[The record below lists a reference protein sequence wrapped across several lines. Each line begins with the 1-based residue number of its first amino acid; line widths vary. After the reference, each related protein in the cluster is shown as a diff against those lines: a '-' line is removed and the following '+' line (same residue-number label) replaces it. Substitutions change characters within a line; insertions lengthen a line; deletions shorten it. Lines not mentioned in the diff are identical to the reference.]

1 MTPLP
6 ATPQPSRR
14 AFFSSA
20 GKFTAATAL
29 TGLSSVAV
37 NAATTTPTAPRAVS
51 SPLSAPAERHYAL
64 TRVRLEDGFEYDA
77 GKVIATRTALY
88 TLEIRDGKI
97 VRILPQGTPLA
108 GALPRYDAQGLL
120 LLPALRDMHT
130 HLDKTF
136 YGEPWQA
143 PRRGK
148 TIVDM
153 IAIEEALI
161 PRLLPGS
168 QARAEK
174 MIALMHSKG
183 TTVARSHCNIDPVSG
198 LKSLEHLQRALAR
211 HRDSLACEIVAFP
224 QHGLLR
230 SGIEPLMRE
239 AVQMGVQYI
248 GGLDPTNVDTH
259 MEKSLDTTFRL
270 ALDTGAGIDFH
281 LHEAAPTGL
290 AAVNYILR
298 QVEEN
303 PQLRG
308 KVTLSHAF
316 VLASLGDGQVAEL
329 AARMAAQNISLASTL
344 PLGKGVMPLPL
355 LAEKGVFVMTGTDSL
370 TDHWLPFGNGDMLE
384 KANLYAQLYRKLDEF
399 QLSRSLAIATG
410 NVLPLNA
417 QGQRAW
423 PLQGDSASGVLV
435 TASCSAEAVARLPAR
450 TAVLHNGRV
459 VYGGLQKDTAAKTG
473 AAG

>member
-1 MTPLP
+1 MTALP
-6 ATPQPSRR
+6 TTPQSSRR
-14 AFFSSA
+14 AFFSTA
-20 GKFTAATAL
+20 GKLTAAAAL
-29 TGLSSVAV
+29 TGLGSMAG
-37 NAATTTPTAPRAVS
+37 NAATTTPTARPAGS
-51 SPLSAPAERHYAL
+51 SALPAPTERHYAL
-64 TRVRLEDGFEYDA
+64 TRVRLEDGFDYDA

-97 VRILPQGTPLA
+97 VRLLPQGTPLA

-153 IAIEEALI
+153 IKIEEKLI

-198 LKSLEHLQRALAR
+198 LKSLEHLQLALAR
-211 HRDSLACEIVAFP
+211 HRNSLACEIVAFP

-230 SGIEPLMRE
+230 SDVEPLMRE

-281 LHEAAPTGL
+281 LHEAAPSGL
-290 AAVNYILR
+290 AAVDYIIR

-316 VLASLGDGQVAEL
+316 VLASLDDGQVAEL

-399 QLSRSLAIATG
+399 QLSRALAIATG

-417 QGQRAW
+417 RGQRAW

-435 TASCSAEAVARLPAR
+435 AASCSAEAVARLPAR

-459 VYGGLQKDTAAKTG
+459 VYGSLQKDTPAKTG
-473 AAG
+473 AAV

>member
-1 MTPLP
+1 MTMP
-6 ATPQPSRR
+6 TPNSRR
-14 AFFSSA
+14 AFFSAA
-20 GKFTAATAL
+20 GKLTAATAL
-29 TGLSSVAV
+29 TGLASVPATAAAPVLCSPAFGTLAV
-37 NAATTTPTAPRAVS
+37 PG
-51 SPLSAPAERHYAL
+51 ERHYAL
-64 TRVRLEDGFEYDA
+64 THVRLEDGFEYEA
-77 GKVIATRTALY
+77 GKVIDTRTALY
-88 TLEIRDGKI
+88 TLEIRNGKI
-97 VRILPQGTPLA
+97 DRILPQGTSMPA
-108 GALPRYDAQGLL
+108 GIPSYDAQGLL

-148 TIVDM
+148 NIVEM
-153 IAIEEALI
+153 IAIEEKLI
-161 PRLLPGS
+161 PRLLPAS

-183 TTVARSHCNIDPVSG
+183 TTIARSHCNIDPVSG
-198 LKSLEHLQRALAR
+198 LKSLEHLQLALAK
-211 HRDSLACEIVAFP
+211 HRNSLSCEIVAFP

-248 GGLDPTNVDTH
+248 GGLDPTNVDTI

-290 AAVNYILR
+290 AAVKYIIK
-298 QVEEN
+298 QTEEN
-303 PQLRG
+303 PKLRG
-308 KVTLSHAF
+308 KVTISHAF
-316 VLASLGDGQVAEL
+316 VLATLDDDLLAEL
-329 AARMAAQNISLASTL
+329 GGRMAAQQISLASTL
-344 PLGKGVMPLPL
+344 PLGKGVMPLPQM
-355 LAEKGVFVMTGTDSL
+355 AEKGVFLMTGTDSL
-370 TDHWLPFGNGDMLE
+370 TDHWLPFGTGDMLE
-384 KANLYAQLYRKLDEF
+384 KANLYAQLYRQLDEF

-423 PLQGDSASGVLV
+423 PLPGDSASGVLV
-435 TASCSAEAVARLPAR
+435 AASCSAEAVARLPAR
-450 TAVLHNGRV
+450 TAVLRDGRV
-459 VYGGLQKDTAAKTG
+459 VYGGFGRDAVGKVK

>member
-1 MTPLP
+1 MTFFQT
-6 ATPQPSRR
+6 TPPPSRR
-14 AFFSSA
+14 AFFSTA
-20 GKFTAATAL
+20 GKLTAAGAL
-29 TGLSSVAV
+29 TGLGSVAGSAA
-37 NAATTTPTAPRAVS
+37 AATPAACPPASAALAAPGG
-51 SPLSAPAERHYAL
+51 APYLL
-64 TRVRLEDGFEYDA
+64 TRVRLEDGFEYDG
-77 GKVIATRTALY
+77 GKVIDTRTALY

-97 VRILPQGTPLA
+97 ARILPQGTPLA
-108 GALPRYDAQGLL
+108 GALPRYDAQGML

-153 IAIEEALI
+153 IEIEKKLI
-161 PRLLPGS
+161 PKLLPGS

-174 MIALMHSKG
+174 VIALMHSKG
-183 TTVARSHCNIDPVSG
+183 TTIARSHCNIDPVSG
-198 LKSLEHLQRALAR
+198 LKSLEHLQLALAR
-211 HRDSLACEIVAFP
+211 HRDSLSCEIVAFP

-230 SGIEPLMRE
+230 ASIEPLMRE

-248 GGLDPTNVDTH
+248 GGLDPTNVDTS
-259 MEKSLDTTFRL
+259 MEKSLDTTFRI

-281 LHEAAPTGL
+281 LHEAAPAGL
-290 AAVNYILR
+290 AAVNYIIR

-308 KVTLSHAF
+308 KVTISHAF
-316 VLASLGDGQVAEL
+316 VLATLDDGLVDEL
-329 AARMAAQNISLASTL
+329 AGRMAAQKMSIASTL
-344 PLGKGVMPLPL
+344 PLGKGVMPLPQ
-355 LAEKGVFVMTGTDSL
+355 LAEKGVFVMTGTDSI
-370 TDHWLPFGNGDMLE
+370 TDHWLPFGTGDMLE

-423 PLQGDSASGVLV
+423 PLPGDSASGVLV
-435 TASCSAEAVARLPAR
+435 AASCSAEAVARLPAR
-450 TAVLHNGRV
+450 AAVFHDGRI
-459 VYGGLQKDTAAKTG
+459 VYGGLKKEVAAKTG

>member
-1 MTPLP
+1 MTFFQTSPS
-6 ATPQPSRR
+6 SRR
-14 AFFSSA
+14 SFLSTA
-20 GKFTAATAL
+20 GKLTAAGAL
-29 TGLSSVAV
+29 TGLGSVAAT
-37 NAATTTPTAPRAVS
+37 AATPAACPPGSGSVLAV
-51 SPLSAPAERHYAL
+51 PGERHYAL

-77 GKVIATRTALY
+77 GKVIDTRAALY

-97 VRILPQGTPLA
+97 ARILPQGAPLA
-108 GALPRYDAQGLL
+108 GTMPRYDTQGLL

-148 TIVDM
+148 SIVDM
-153 IAIEEALI
+153 IEIEEKLI

-183 TTVARSHCNIDPVSG
+183 TTIARSHCNIDPVSG
-198 LKSLEHLQRALAR
+198 LKSLEHLQLALAR
-211 HRDSLACEIVAFP
+211 HQGSLACEIVAFP

-290 AAVNYILR
+290 AAVNYIIR

-303 PQLRG
+303 PKLRG
-308 KVTLSHAF
+308 KVTISHAF
-316 VLASLGDGQVAEL
+316 VLASLDDGQVAEL
-329 AARMAAQNISLASTL
+329 AVRMAAQKISLASTL

-355 LAEKGVFVMTGTDSL
+355 LAERGVFVMTGTDSL
-370 TDHWLPFGNGDMLE
+370 TDHWLPFGTGDMLE

-423 PLQGDSASGVLV
+423 PLPGDSASGVLV
-435 TASCSAEAVARLPAR
+435 AASCSAEAVARLPAR
-450 TAVLHNGRV
+450 AAVLHDGRV
-459 VYGGLQKDTAAKTG
+459 VYGGFGKE
-473 AAG
+473 AAGKPKAAG